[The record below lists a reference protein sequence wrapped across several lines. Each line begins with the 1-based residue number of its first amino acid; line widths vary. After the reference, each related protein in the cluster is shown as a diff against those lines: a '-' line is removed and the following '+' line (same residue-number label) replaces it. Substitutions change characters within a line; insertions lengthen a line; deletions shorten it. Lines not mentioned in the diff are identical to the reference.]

1 MAANYFLKHITK
13 LHRRPSIE
21 CYKECSIFR
30 KAKGAREARKETELG
45 YGQWSK
51 EIRTILNSQIL
62 SNPVPVY
69 PGFAMKNS
77 LNPILYQAT
86 QLIEQV

>member
-1 MAANYFLKHITK
+1 MMAANYFLKHITK

-45 YGQWSK
+45 YGQ
-51 EIRTILNSQIL
+51 
-62 SNPVPVY
+62 
-69 PGFAMKNS
+69 
-77 LNPILYQAT
+77 
-86 QLIEQV
+86 